1 MSTNTPD
8 RKRRSILVLSL
19 CIHLALLYLLF
30 FTKDHNF
37 DTQQLLFEQLLAQQK
52 EKLQKEELSEE
63 EQQEVWATLKAR
75 ASDFGATV
83 LFQEDPEFVASPG
96 TMVDQPLEEQAQAK
110 HSVEE
115 QSNPEQQTN
124 VVQKEDTQT
133 DPVVKEKEKTKL
145 KKIESDESNEHIK
158 KPEHTKIEEKKVEQ
172 KMVAED
178 QEQQQP
184 EKLPTQNIQQS
195 QN

>member
-63 EQQEVWATLKAR
+63 ELDRIRKRYEHLAQQAR
-75 ASDFGATV
+75 KDLRKG
-83 LFQEDPEFVASPG
+83 L
-96 TMVDQPLEEQAQAK
+96 L
-110 HSVEE
+110 
-115 QSNPEQQTN
+115 
-124 VVQKEDTQT
+124 DTG
-133 DPVVKEKEKTKL
+133 
-145 KKIESDESNEHIK
+145 
-158 KPEHTKIEEKKVEQ
+158 KPRVST
-172 KMVAED
+172 
-178 QEQQQP
+178 P
-184 EKLPTQNIQQS
+184 
-195 QN
+195 